1 MKVEHVHEDGG
12 CTECARLRR
21 ELEKQKRELR
31 QMWRVAESSETIAEQ
46 SKRAMLR
53 THSDLRRL
61 VEELRAA
68 KQSAEAAT
76 QAKSRFLAVM
86 THELRTPLHGMI
98 GSADLLMAMP
108 LDAPQRELVELLRR
122 SGSALLTIVNDILD
136 YSRVEAGMLQMEV
149 MPFRLGPCLQ
159 AVLDLQAAAKISGGL
174 RLCCEI
180 DPRVPSWVAG
190 DEGRLRQVLN
200 NLVNNAVKFTPHGEV
215 ILSVAP
221 TEVAEVLRFA
231 VRDTGVGIAPAALPR
246 LFQAFVQEDVST
258 TRRFGGTGLGLA
270 ICKRLVQLLGGDI
283 QVQSEPGKGSTF
295 TFTCRLPGVAE
306 PAGIEAAGAGVPVAA
321 AQPFAARRILVVDDN
336 EANRLLMRRMLERLG
351 CAIEE
356 AADGAEAVTRI
367 LGEAYDLVLMD
378 CSMPVLDGYAATKQV
393 RQHEA
398 GTRHVPIVALT
409 ANAQPEDRER
419 CREAG
424 MDGYLGKPVRLALLQ
439 GELARFLA
447 GTGPRDVGPTAT

>member
-1 MKVEHVHEDGG
+1 MKIEHVHDAGG
-12 CTECARLRR
+12 CSECVRLRR
-21 ELEKQKRELR
+21 ELELQKRELR

-53 THSDLRRL
+53 THADLRRM

-98 GSADLLMAMP
+98 GSAELLMAMP
-108 LDAPQRELVELLRR
+108 LDAPQLELVDLLRR
-122 SGSALLTIVNDILD
+122 SGSALLAIVNDILD
-136 YSRVEAGMLQMEV
+136 YSRVEAGMLQVESV
-149 MPFRLGPCLQ
+149 PFRLGPCLQ
-159 AVLDLQAAAKISGGL
+159 AVLDLQAAAKSTGGL
-174 RLCCEI
+174 RLRCEI
-180 DPRVPSWVAG
+180 DPAVPPWVAG

-215 ILSVAP
+215 VLAVAP
-221 TEVAEVLRFA
+221 TESADVLRFT
-231 VRDTGVGIAPAALPR
+231 VRDTGVGIAPQALPR

-283 QVQSEPGKGSTF
+283 QVQSEPGQGSTF
-295 TFTCRLPGVAE
+295 TFTCRLPRVDA
-306 PAGIEAAGAGVPVAA
+306 PLEAAAAGTSGADAALPFVA
-321 AQPFAARRILVVDDN
+321 RKVLVVDDH

-351 CAIEE
+351 CDIEE
-356 AADGAEAVTRI
+356 AADGAQAVARI
-367 LGEAYDLVLMD
+367 TSASYDLVLMD
-378 CSMPVLDGYAATKQV
+378 CSMPVLDGYAATRQV

-398 GTRHVPIVALT
+398 GARRVPIVALT
-409 ANAQPEDRER
+409 ANALPEDRER

-424 MDGYLGKPVRLALLQ
+424 MDGYLGKPVRMAMLH
-439 GELARFLA
+439 GELARFLTA
-447 GTGPRDVGPTAT
+447 PGSDEVGPKPT

>member
-1 MKVEHVHEDGG
+1 MKVEHVHDDGS
-12 CTECARLRR
+12 CSECARLRR
-21 ELEKQKRELR
+21 ELEKQKREVR
-31 QMWRVAESSETIAEQ
+31 QMLRVAESSETIAEQ

-108 LDAPQRELVELLRR
+108 LEGPQRELVELLRR

-149 MPFRLGPCLQ
+149 VPFRPAPCLQ
-159 AVLDLQAAAKISGGL
+159 AVLDLQAAAKSSGGL
-174 RLCCEI
+174 RLRCEV
-180 DPRVPSWVAG
+180 DPAVPTWVAG

-200 NLVNNAVKFTPHGEV
+200 NLVNNAVKFTPNGEV
-215 ILSVAP
+215 VLSVAP
-221 TEVAEVLRFA
+221 AEFEDQLRFT

-283 QVQSEPGKGSTF
+283 QVQSEPGKGSSF
-295 TFTCRLPGVAE
+295 SFTCRLPRVAE
-306 PAGIEAAGAGVPVAA
+306 PAGVETVGTPVAA
-321 AQPFAARRILVVDDN
+321 ALPFAARKILVVDDH

-351 CAIEE
+351 CEIEE
-356 AADGAEAVTRI
+356 ASDGAEAVNRI
-367 LGEAYDLVLMD
+367 LGAAYDLVLMD

-398 GTRHVPIVALT
+398 GARHVPIVALT

-439 GELARFLA
+439 GELARFL
-447 GTGPRDVGPTAT
+447 TGPGPGDVGPTAT